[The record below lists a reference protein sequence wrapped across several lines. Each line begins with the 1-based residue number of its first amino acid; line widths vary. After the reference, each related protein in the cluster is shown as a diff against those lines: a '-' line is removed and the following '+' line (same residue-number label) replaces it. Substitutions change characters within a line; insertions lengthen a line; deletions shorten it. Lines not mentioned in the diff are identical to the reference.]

1 MVGKAMNRAMFS
13 DSFGSRATAGSQQ
26 KDMAAMTD
34 IESRKMSIERD
45 AKRRKLMWEEALNLA
60 RSGKFTD
67 ALAVESELT
76 SMGYNE
82 AKHAFSEQDLRQI
95 QAACDQANARA
106 KANGTPANAAA
117 AHSNVAVHPAAAQHK
132 PQPREQVVKLETP
145 MAANGQGTV
154 RMESARPSG
163 IGRLARV
170 PAAEVWQEDFD
181 MAAWMVDNQDVA
193 SEILGFPLARSERSR
208 TPEGIE
214 FSVAEDASGHR
225 ILIEG
230 RLNRSAGDQLGTLMS
245 NLTVCDPHVVVWL
258 VADALP
264 EFVRVVD
271 WLNQGGHCSF
281 FLVKV
286 EAVRIGNSDPAPMLS
301 LISGPTPTIAN

>member
-1 MVGKAMNRAMFS
+1 MNRAMFS
-13 DSFGSRATAGSQQ
+13 DSFGSRANAASQP
-26 KDMAAMTD
+26 KDIAAMTD

-60 RSGKFTD
+60 RSGKYSD

-82 AKHAFSEQDLRQI
+82 AKHAFSEQDLKQI
-95 QAACDQANARA
+95 QAACDQATGGRA
-106 KANGTPANAAA
+106 KANGTP
-117 AHSNVAVHPAAAQHK
+117 SNVAAIHPAQHSKPQPRAQVAV

-145 MAANGQGTV
+145 MAANGQGAV
-154 RMESARPSG
+154 RMEPARPSG

-193 SEILGFPLARSERSR
+193 NDILGFPLTRSERSR
-208 TPEGIE
+208 TPEGVE
-214 FSVAEDASGHR
+214 FSLAEDASGHR

-264 EFVRVVD
+264 EFTRVVD
-271 WLNQGGHCSF
+271 WLNQSGQCSF